1 MSVDVAV
8 PVLRA
13 APPALPVEWI
23 DDHSAL
29 AQCCQRWLQKTYLA
43 IDTEFERVKTFYPI
57 LALIQ
62 VCDGERITL
71 IDAPIIKK
79 WTDFVAVLESTSVL
93 KVMHAASEDLETLYQ
108 TCGGTLTH
116 FYDSQ
121 AALAFLNQGLSVG
134 YAALVAQTYGV
145 TLSKDAAR
153 TDWLARPLT
162 DEQLQ
167 YAAADVSYLFDL
179 WPSLQTRVEQQQRI
193 AWLRE
198 EAQAA
203 MARAKAIESEDSAY
217 RRVKQAFLLR
227 AQELAVAQSLASW
240 REITARE
247 TNTARSRLLRDEAV
261 ITLSQRQPKNWAALA
276 GLELLHPHSL
286 RVHGQ
291 AILNAIEV
299 GRGATELPPPVLRII
314 DLPVAKKLA
323 AALSDVVSAVAQ
335 RSDVQAEW
343 LMSRR
348 IQEQLAMALAEQHTK
363 APVSW
368 CGWRRDLL
376 RDAMTVVLTSQ
387 AIVLPNWW

>member
-1 MSVDVAV
+1 VSVDVAA

-13 APPALPVEWI
+13 TPAALPVEWI
-23 DDHSAL
+23 DDQAAL
-29 AQCCQRWLQKTYLA
+29 AECCQRWLQKPYLA

-62 VCDGERITL
+62 VCDGERISL
-71 IDAPIIKK
+71 IDAPLIKK
-79 WTDFVAVLESTSVL
+79 WTDFVVVLESTAVL

-121 AALAFLNQGLSVG
+121 AALAFLNQGLSMG

-153 TDWLARPLT
+153 TDWLARPLS
-162 DEQLQ
+162 DEQWQ

-179 WPSLQTRVEQQQRI
+179 WPALQTRVEQQQRI
-193 AWLRE
+193 AWLHE
-198 EAQAA
+198 EAQSA
-203 MARAKAIESEDSAY
+203 MTRAKALESEDTAY

-227 AQELAVAQSLASW
+227 AQELAVAKALASW

-247 TNTARSRLLRDEAV
+247 TNTARSRLLRDEAL

-291 AILNAIEV
+291 AILNAIES
-299 GRGATELPPPVLRII
+299 GRGASELPPPILRII

-323 AALSDVVSAVAQ
+323 AALSDAVSAVAQ
-335 RSDVQAEW
+335 RSDLQAEW

-348 IQEQLAMALAEQHTK
+348 IQEQLAIAIAEQYVK

-368 CGWRRDLL
+368 CGWRRELL
-376 RDAMTVVLTSQ
+376 RETMTTVLISQ
-387 AIVLPNWW
+387 AIALPTWW